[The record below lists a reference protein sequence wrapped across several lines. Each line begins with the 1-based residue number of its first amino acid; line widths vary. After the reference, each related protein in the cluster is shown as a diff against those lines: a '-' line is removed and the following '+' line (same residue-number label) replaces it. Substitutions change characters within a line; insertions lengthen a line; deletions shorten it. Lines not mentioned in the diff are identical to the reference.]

1 MLELLSRL
9 YPADL
14 ATLLTVI
21 SVALLGGLVLIVAQ
35 IIRGINRYREREIAA
50 AVVAEM
56 LDRGIASEEI
66 IAVLKAMGLEA
77 KSEERDGDWGC
88 MSALDRCRRM
98 RARFGLG

>member
-14 ATLLTVI
+14 ATLLTIV
-21 SVALLGGLVLIVAQ
+21 SVACLGGLVLIVAQ
-35 IIRGINRYREREIAA
+35 IIRGVNRYREREIAA

-56 LDRGIASEEI
+56 LDRGIASGEI

-77 KSEERDGDWGC
+77 TLEQRERDWGH
-88 MSALDRCRRM
+88 MSPLDRCRRI
-98 RARFGLG
+98 RAKFGLG

>member
-14 ATLLTVI
+14 ATLLTIVT
-21 SVALLGGLVLIVAQ
+21 VALLGGLVLIVAQ

-56 LDRGIASEEI
+56 LDRGIAPEEI

-77 KSEERDGDWGC
+77 TSEQREPARGR
-88 MSALDRCRRM
+88 MSPLDRCRRI